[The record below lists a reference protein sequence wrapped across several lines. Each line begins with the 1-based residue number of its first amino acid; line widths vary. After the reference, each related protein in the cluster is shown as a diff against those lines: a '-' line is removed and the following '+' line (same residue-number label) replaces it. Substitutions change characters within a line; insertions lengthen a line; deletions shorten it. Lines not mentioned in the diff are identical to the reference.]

1 MKHLIFS
8 LILCVLVPPVA
19 DLHSQDP
26 PQATVRFG
34 DPTGIGRHFQN
45 LTYGIVKKISDKEI
59 VLTKT
64 HFGTDP
70 AFQIVKKTKYV
81 RDGKRASADT
91 VKVGDPVYIDVKEDK
106 KGNLI
111 AKRIISGVFATQ
123 TR

>member
-1 MKHLIFS
+1 MRHLIFS
-8 LILCVLVPPVA
+8 LTLSVLVLPAP
-19 DLHSQDP
+19 DLHSQKP

-45 LTYGIVKKISDKEI
+45 LTYGIVKKISYKEI

-64 HFGTDP
+64 QFGTTP
-70 AFQIVKKTKYV
+70 AFQIVKKTKYIC
-81 RDGKRASADT
+81 DGKRASADT
-91 VKVGDPVYIDVKEDK
+91 VKVGDSVYIDVKEDK

-111 AKRIISGVFATQ
+111 AKRIITGVFATR